1 MATVRCLSVRCRAP
15 KPSDFSL
22 IHSYLPH
29 PLFFKPFKYIKNNTQ
44 YFSYNF
50 IKGMSLGLI
59 IQLWI
64 TMLTWLL
71 EFILVTLT
79 LRC

>member
-1 MATVRCLSVRCRAP
+1 
-15 KPSDFSL
+15 
-22 IHSYLPH
+22 
-29 PLFFKPFKYIKNNTQ
+29 
-44 YFSYNF
+44 
-50 IKGMSLGLI
+50 MSLGLI

-79 LRC
+79 LRCWIQIHSLVVWFL